1 MLFKMLGVERSSAS
15 LFRKKIRQ
23 VFVTQSRVLAERVQ
37 EYYTKLARSSAAGDR
52 SEGEIKQRA
61 TQRSQAEKELVE
73 LDDEDDSQ
81 SGLPKKFSE
90 LTDDHFPLFL
100 TFDKVC
106 SYSDT
111 LLACTL
117 LSLSFQLCQLL
128 EADFGLEFKRKA
140 QTTEQKRALRRF
152 ELCKVED
159 VPLDLG
165 IEDLQEMRRHIEQK
179 RVEEELKI
187 NYHVFRSLYWP
198 HFPQNLTKGLGMRPI
213 LLQKDITVS
222 NFSLERPGSS
232 LE

>member
-15 LFRKKIRQ
+15 LSPKKLRQ

-37 EYYTKLARSSAAGDR
+37 EYYAKMAKSSGAGDR

-61 TQRSQAEKELVE
+61 TQRSQAEKELIE

-90 LTDDHFPLFL
+90 LTDGHFPLFL

-106 SYSDT
+106 SCPDT
-111 LLACTL
+111 LLARTV

-128 EADFGLEFKRKA
+128 EADFGLRFKRKA
-140 QTTEQKRALRRF
+140 QTPEQKRALRRF
-152 ELCKVED
+152 ELCKVDD
-159 VPLDLG
+159 VPLDLAS
-165 IEDLQEMRRHIEQK
+165 EDLQEMRRHVEQK

-198 HFPQNLTKGLGMRPI
+198 HFPQNLTKGLGAHPI
-213 LLQKDITVS
+213 FNPEGYFCSK
-222 NFSLERPGSS
+222 FSLDRPSSS